1 MKKLLF
7 LLMLLSVVIACN
19 SEDKKP
25 LRYYGIPTNI
35 SGVDTTWPKIPDFS
49 FVNQD
54 SQLVT
59 NQTFDNKVYVADFF
73 FTHCPTICP
82 KVKKQM
88 LRIYKKYENDDR
100 VALLSHTIDQK
111 YDTVGRLKWFAGQL
125 GVKAPEWQFVTGEK
139 EKVYEMPKHYM
150 SIAEVDSD
158 APGGYAHSGYV
169 VLVDK
174 NRYVRAYAD
183 GTKEEAVTKFMADID
198 KLLAE
203 QFPAS
208 NH

>member
-1 MKKLLF
+1 MKNLFILLALF
-7 LLMLLSVVIACN
+7 SVLIACN
-19 SEDKKP
+19 SDNNKP
-25 LRYYGIPTNI
+25 LRYYGIPVNI
-35 SGVDTTWPKIPDFS
+35 SRGDTTWPKIPDFS

-54 SQLVT
+54 SQLVN
-59 NQTFDNKVYVADFF
+59 NQTFSDKIYIADFF

-88 LRIYKKYENDDR
+88 LRIYQKYENDDR
-100 VALLSHTIDQK
+100 VLLLSHTIDQK
-111 YDTVGRLKWFAGQL
+111 YDTVGQLKWFADKL
-125 GVKAPEWQFVTGEK
+125 GVKTNKWHFVTGEK
-139 EKVYEMPKHYM
+139 EKIYAMPQSYM
-150 SIAEVDSD
+150 SIAEVDKD

-183 GTKEEAVTKFMADID
+183 GTKEAAVTKFMLDID

-203 QFPAS
+203 QFPGTT
-208 NH
+208 H